1 MKTPVL
7 EFLLNKVA
15 NLQPA
20 TLLKRDFST
29 VAFLGIAFF
38 IEHLWWLLS
47 ILEFK
52 CAKDNPCSESVFA
65 FIPSNVILH

>member
-29 VAFLGIAFF
+29 VAFLGIAF
-38 IEHLWWLLS
+38 L
-47 ILEFK
+47 
-52 CAKDNPCSESVFA
+52 
-65 FIPSNVILH
+65 